1 MKKKNA
7 LVSVIISFLL
17 IVTPLRYVNA
27 EEMVPNSTYFNI
39 QDGVLVSYS
48 GTDTDVEVP
57 SEVTSIGR
65 SAFSGNTTMITVTL
79 PESVVDID
87 AYAFSNCTALQ
98 NIHWSSS
105 LQSIGDSAFAGC
117 SSITDLYLPGT
128 LDSIGSAVF
137 SRCNNLQNVYVPKS
151 FPDPSGSF
159 ITYGPFL
166 YNDADFTVVFE
177 DGITRIPNSL
187 FESSAI
193 SEISIPNTV
202 TEIGA
207 KAFLGCENLT
217 KISLPENLQSIGS
230 QAFNNCSSLES
241 VWIPKLLQN
250 VGGGFGYGPFVN
262 CPSLKYINFQ
272 EGTTDI
278 LDNLFSGSDITEFVV
293 PDTVTSIGNRSFYDC
308 NQLSKLVIPESVTSI
323 GDEMAALSENVTI
336 YCMENSAAYLYAV
349 QNGIPYVIQGGES
362 GQETSTPNFHVIDAE
377 TMEDI
382 SGAII
387 SITDGTNSYKLET
400 TENGTG
406 SISVPSGLYDIQVEK
421 DGYTVRTFSYELS
434 AGELEVPP
442 IGLSK
447 SSAVIGNMVVSEMTQ
462 DEIIDAGIDINDPDN
477 QHVFKYQI
485 TLVFKDGPEI
495 PIIIIKNNNDQL
507 IKHFIGGK
515 EQEELTTEDA
525 NGSKL
530 NIKRVSEY
538 MYMIVQGEARWQKEM
553 FHAQLLVLNTSKVDD
568 LENCTATINLPDGL
582 SLAAM
587 NSGSQMEK
595 VELGTIKKESTGLA
609 EWYICGDET
618 GDYNVSALLTGNFS
632 SLGDKFNYE
641 FKTSEPLHVY
651 AGTDM
656 QITVHLSDAAYY
668 EKPYTMIFELE
679 NVSDHPIYNVTHKVD
694 KISQYQVIEYTT
706 VENGEVVNNE
716 EDWNKLKADKV
727 GSNGTIEKEVFN
739 PGEKL
744 FVLVKT
750 NVIWQSPLERMK
762 EIAERSENVIKL
774 AGGIV
779 ENTVSIPGLSQF
791 AQLMSYIDVRY
802 YLSSAMYSELEGST
816 TTIPIQFDIE
826 HQEGVNITEKVLAD
840 LVDGLTSF
848 VKEYVVN
855 EIRGVDDEGGSIL
868 DYVTSMFKMRTTNIK
883 VDLYDN
889 DTECIA
895 WVESA
900 DGSSDVLSINAEG
913 AERDDQGRLM
923 FKGSREI
930 SVTAL
935 NTGDAFLVIQNAD
948 GKVVKKQ
955 FHVKESFP
963 GQDYFG
969 DSEDLL
975 NKGKVVLEPDTHVS
989 AEMMDF
995 ITDDLGLS
1003 LIKDNTG
1010 LEVGDAMP
1018 TGTRIQ
1024 DPTSGEGIDL
1034 IVPGDTNSDAYVN
1047 LFDGYRI
1054 LDVRNDNSALS
1065 DAQKFAGDINQ
1076 DGKND
1081 TTDTE
1086 YLYDYLTEPEINS
1099 RSISIASHTAT
1110 VDISQIVEGISDIRG
1125 IQIDMMDLQNNGLES
1140 ISGNNAISADFSRT
1154 VYNSDS
1160 DYLRTIIASYDNTID
1175 LSNAFF
1181 TVDYNSDTSSVTVP
1195 TKVYIQTASDT
1206 IVKDIN
1212 ITLSDE
1218 SGNIGDADDTD
1229 QLLEKINGLL
1239 AEYEDLLNNS
1249 QASDDIKAEFQ
1260 QVIENVKNSISA
1272 DMSSEDLKSLIQDL
1286 TNAYNKFIAEDTDIV
1301 PGESDGDKPDGSK
1314 LDGSKLD
1321 GSKSDEQIP
1330 PVGEETINEPDDNT
1344 GQKQTESESNISS
1357 KKEEASDKK
1366 TAVKTGDTEKGIM
1379 FWSVICIL
1387 SLMIIIR
1394 KVRKSN
1400 IKK

>member
-1 MKKKNA
+1 MKKKNV
-7 LVSVIISFLL
+7 LVSVIISSLL
-17 IVTPLRYVNA
+17 IATPLQYVNA
-27 EEMVPNSTYFNI
+27 EGTVSNSSYFDI
-39 QDGVLVSYS
+39 QDGVLISYS
-48 GTDTDVEVP
+48 GSDTNVEVP

-65 SAFSGNTTMITVTL
+65 SAFSGNTTMISVTL

-128 LDSIGSAVF
+128 LDTIGSAVF

-166 YNDADFTVVFE
+166 YNDADFTVIFE

-207 KAFLGCENLT
+207 KAFLSCENLT
-217 KISLPENLQSIGS
+217 KVSLPENLQSIGS
-230 QAFNNCSSLES
+230 QAFNHCSSLES
-241 VWIPKLLQN
+241 VWIPKSLQN
-250 VGGGFGYGPFVN
+250 VGGGFGYGPFTN

-272 EGTTDI
+272 EGITDI
-278 LDNLFSGSDITEFVV
+278 PDNLFSGSDITEFVV

-323 GDEMAALSENVTI
+323 GNEMVALSENVTI

-362 GQETSTPNFHVIDAE
+362 GQETSTPIFHVVDAE

-387 SITDGTNSYKLET
+387 SLTDGTNSYKLET

-434 AGELEVPP
+434 AGEFEVPL

-447 SSAVIGNMVVSEMTQ
+447 SSVVIGNMVVSEMTQ

-485 TLVFKDGPEI
+485 TLVFRDGPEI
-495 PIIIIKNNNDQL
+495 PIIIMKNNNDQL
-507 IKHFIGGK
+507 IKQFIGGK
-515 EQEELTTEDA
+515 EQDELTTEDES
-525 NGSKL
+525 GSKL

-553 FHAQLLVLNTSKVDD
+553 FHAQLLVLNTSRIDD

-587 NSGSQMEK
+587 NSESQMEE
-595 VELGTIKKESTGLA
+595 VELGTIKKESTGLV
-609 EWYICGDET
+609 EWYIRGDET

-632 SLGDKFNYE
+632 SLGDKFSYE

-694 KISQYQVIEYTT
+694 NISQYQVIEYTT

-716 EDWNKLKADKV
+716 DEWNKLTTDKV
-727 GSNGTIEKEVFN
+727 GSNGTVEKDVFN

-744 FVLVKT
+744 VVLVKT

-762 EIAERSENVIKL
+762 EIAERSGNAIKL
-774 AGGIV
+774 AGYMVGV
-779 ENTVSIPGLSQF
+779 GGTVAIPGLSQF

-802 YLSSAMYSELEGST
+802 YLTSAMYSELEGST

-840 LVDGLTSF
+840 LIDGLTSF
-848 VKEYVVN
+848 VKEYAIN
-855 EIRGVDDEGGSIL
+855 EIRGEDDEFGSIL
-868 DYVTSMFKMRTTNIK
+868 GGVTSVFKKETTNMK
-883 VDLYDN
+883 VDLYNN

-900 DGSSDVLSINAEG
+900 DGSSNVLSISAEG
-913 AERDDQGRLM
+913 AKKDDQGRLI
-923 FKGSREI
+923 FKGSQEI

-948 GKVVKKQ
+948 GNVVSKQ

-969 DSEDLL
+969 DFEDLL
-975 NKGKVVLEPDTHVS
+975 NKDKVVLEPGTFVS

-995 ITDDLGLS
+995 ITDDLDLS
-1003 LIKDNTG
+1003 LIKGNTD
-1010 LEVGDAMP
+1010 LEIGDVMP

-1024 DPTSGEGIDL
+1024 DPASGEGIDL
-1034 IVPGDTNSDAYVN
+1034 IVPGDTNSDAYIN

-1054 LDVRNDNSALS
+1054 LDARNGDSALS
-1065 DAQKFAGDINQ
+1065 DSQKFAGDINQ

-1081 TTDTE
+1081 TTDME

-1099 RSISIASHTAT
+1099 RSISIASHSAT

-1212 ITLSDE
+1212 ITLSNE

-1249 QASDDIKAEFQ
+1249 QASDDTKAEFQ

-1286 TNAYNKFIAEDTDIV
+1286 TNAYDKFTAGDTDIV
-1301 PGESDGDKPDGSK
+1301 PGESDGSKP
-1314 LDGSKLD
+1314 
-1321 GSKSDEQIP
+1321 DEQIP
-1330 PVGEETINEPDDNT
+1330 PVGEETINELDDNT
-1344 GQKQTESESNISS
+1344 SQNQTESESNISS
-1357 KKEEASDKK
+1357 AKKKDLSGKK
-1366 TAVKTGDTEKGIM
+1366 TAVKTGDIENGIM
-1379 FWSVICIL
+1379 YWSVICIL
-1387 SLMIIIR
+1387 SLVIIIR
-1394 KVRKSN
+1394 RVHRTN
-1400 IKK
+1400 LKK